1 MAVMQNQSNPMKKM
15 KESSI
20 RIRKLKSLTLSE
32 WMVINCRQNMVVGYH
47 AEQSAHKK
55 IAGRGIV
62 SMTG

>member
-1 MAVMQNQSNPMKKM
+1 MKKM